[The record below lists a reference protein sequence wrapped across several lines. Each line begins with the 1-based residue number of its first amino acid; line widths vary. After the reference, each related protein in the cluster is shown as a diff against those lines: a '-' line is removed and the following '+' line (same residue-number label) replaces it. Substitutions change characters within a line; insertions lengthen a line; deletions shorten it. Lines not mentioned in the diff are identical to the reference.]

1 MLSFD
6 IITLL
11 ALGAGVVA
19 VLFRRE
25 PLTGRQLYVPWAA
38 LALAVVHFVMVR
50 RPTFFPAYGV
60 AVALFFTLR
69 ASTYVNVI
77 LRRVMGVASMLTLAA
92 VGALGWAFPF
102 VFLPAPTGP
111 HQVGS
116 RWLTVVDS
124 TRVEDFV
131 ADSAVK
137 RALLLRI
144 WYPSDTTATSVAP
157 LMPAI
162 QAQSLAK
169 AMNLP
174 AFAFSHL
181 SRTPTHTWPDVPL
194 SGKEATW
201 PVILFSHGF
210 GVGYESQNTVQMEEL
225 ASHGYVVVSID
236 HPYEA
241 GVVAY
246 PNGHVVRMAP
256 APFNDPANA
265 QKLLP
270 YIAIL
275 DSASDT
281 TTLNRA
287 TREMRTIM
295 QMDRSM
301 DRWMKDTRFVADLL
315 AQWSAEAPLPGFAG
329 RLRTDRLGIIGM
341 SFGGATAASFC
352 AVDARCA
359 VGINLDGLTFG
370 AAVDTAVPRPF
381 LFATSGTNRRM
392 YDTEFQRASG
402 PAWLINV
409 AGANHLDWTDFG
421 YVSPLFV
428 KLGVLGGIPASRMR
442 EIMNAAVLG
451 MMDAHLTDR
460 APFRDEALTRFPEV
474 TLRSHPAVSPPPP

>member
-11 ALGAGVVA
+11 ALGAAVVA
-19 VLFRRE
+19 VLLRRE
-25 PLTGRQLYVPWAA
+25 PLTGRERYLPWAA
-38 LALAVVHFVMVR
+38 LALTVVHFVLFR
-50 RPTFFPAYGV
+50 RPTSFPAYGV

-69 ASTYVNVI
+69 ASTYVSVI
-77 LRRVMGVASMLTLAA
+77 LRRVMGVAALLALVA
-92 VGALGWAFPF
+92 VAALGWAFPLI
-102 VFLPAPTGP
+102 FLPAPTGP
-111 HQVGS
+111 YQVGS

-144 WYPSDTTATSVAP
+144 WYPSDSTAASAAP
-157 LMPAI
+157 IMPPL

-181 SRTPTHTWPDVPL
+181 SRTPTHTWPDAPL

-201 PVILFSHGF
+201 PVVLFSHGF
-210 GVGYESQNTVQMEEL
+210 GIGYESQNTVQMEEL

-256 APFNDPANA
+256 APFSDPANGP
-265 QKLLP
+265 KLLP
-270 YIAIL
+270 FIATL
-275 DSASDT
+275 DTTSDT
-281 TTLNRA
+281 TALYRA
-287 TREMRTIM
+287 AREMRTIM
-295 QMDRSM
+295 QLDRSM

-315 AQWSAEAPLPGFAG
+315 AQWGTAAPIPGFAG
-329 RLRTDRLGIIGM
+329 RLRTDRLGIFGM
-341 SFGGATAASFC
+341 SFGGATAAAFC

-359 VGINLDGLTFG
+359 AGINLDGLTFG
-370 AAVDTAVPRPF
+370 AAVDTAITRPF
-381 LFATSGTNRRM
+381 LFATSSGNRRM
-392 YDTEFQRASG
+392 YDTEFLRATG

-451 MMDAHLTDR
+451 MMDAHLTGR
-460 APFRDEALTRFPEV
+460 APFREEALTQFPEV